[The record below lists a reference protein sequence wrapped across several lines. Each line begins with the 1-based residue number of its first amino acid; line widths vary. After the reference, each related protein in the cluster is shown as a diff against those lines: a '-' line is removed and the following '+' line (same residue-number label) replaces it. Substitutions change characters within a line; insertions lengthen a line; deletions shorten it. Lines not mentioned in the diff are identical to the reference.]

1 MKLRC
6 DTMKYLYL
14 HEKLLVESVAD
25 LIPQIKGGGGLTS
38 RQMCAVRRVEWSTH
52 QSFRNQTIDRET
64 DNFHVRSH

>member
-25 LIPQIKGGGGLTS
+25 LIPEIKGGGGLKK
-38 RQMCAVRRVEWSTH
+38 
-52 QSFRNQTIDRET
+52 
-64 DNFHVRSH
+64 NFSGLLGLRLVQK

>member
-25 LIPQIKGGGGLTS
+25 LIPQIKGGGGLNK
-38 RQMCAVRRVEWSTH
+38 
-52 QSFRNQTIDRET
+52 SFSDPLGLSVWFKSKGARPRAPPLDPTL
-64 DNFHVRSH
+64 

>member
-25 LIPQIKGGGGLTS
+25 LIPQIKGGGGLKK
-38 RQMCAVRRVEWSTH
+38 
-52 QSFRNQTIDRET
+52 SFSDPLGLRLVIKQGGAGPRAPPLDPTL
-64 DNFHVRSH
+64 